1 MRDPTLICVPIMGES
16 VDKMVID
23 LGEAKASGADLVEIR
38 LDSLK
43 SFNPHEHIKSLISS
57 SPLPT
62 LFTYRFGNVQISLIV
77 FRILSDSL
85 NVFCLDRNGRAVTMK
100 VMKTRDWMFLD

>member
-1 MRDPTLICVPIMGES
+1 MRKWGVKDMMWNSTLVCAPIMGES

-23 LGEAKASGADLVEIR
+23 IAKAKASGADLVEIR

-43 SFNPHEHIKSLISS
+43 LFHPHQDLQTLIKG

-62 LFTYRFGNVQISLIV
+62 LFTYRLV
-77 FRILSDSL
+77 F
-85 NVFCLDRNGRAVTMK
+85 TM
-100 VMKTRDWMFLD
+100 DYFLFD